1 MNKTQEANT
10 KLRRPCL
17 KKMLPKPK
25 TPVTLYLVFFY
36 LCTGQVQADRFSR
49 TSETFWR
56 EQAQQEVL
64 QGTVTDADG
73 VPLQGVSIFL
83 GDSDQGTLTDE
94 KGSFSLQVNAALLD
108 NDAELLV
115 SFVGYQ
121 SQQLPIGS
129 TRDFN
134 IVLEESLSDLEEV
147 VVVGYG
153 TQRRKDVTGAI
164 ASVRSEELEKVQ
176 TPSFTSAL
184 QGKVPGV
191 QIQQTSG
198 APGGSSSVRIRGV
211 GTTGGNQPL
220 YVVDGFPI
228 SSGSLSISRSSDN
241 IDGLSVIN
249 PNDIESIEVLKD
261 AASAAIYGARAA
273 NGVILVTTK
282 RGKEGEARISVKS
295 SLGFQQL
302 WKKPS
307 FLNATEFATLANELY
322 NNSGMEPNPE
332 WADPASFG
340 TGTNWI
346 DQVFRTAPVQNYN
359 ISASGGTEKLKTAVS
374 LGYLNQQGT
383 MVETD
388 YERYTGRFTADLQAS
403 DRLKFG
409 GTLAYTHSLG
419 KGQQNQVMNRG
430 IFNLAQ
436 QFYPTMGPEEII
448 DGSSAYYTTQGD
460 NPLLRA
466 RTMDNRMKNSRV
478 FGNAFGTYE
487 IISGLI
493 FRSSIGIDNA
503 HTRNTSWEP
512 TVDRG
517 HYRNLQA
524 YLNERAAND
533 FTWLIENTLSYDK
546 TFGEHNMSF
555 LVGQTAQKS
564 MTDWISAT
572 GREFSNEQL
581 QIIDG
586 SNFDLRQ
593 AGGTKGDYTLAS
605 YLARVNYAYM
615 DKYLVSASIR
625 RDGSSNFGPSNKW
638 GNFPSLSAGWTI
650 TEEDFMQDV
659 SFLNSLKLRASWGQ
673 LGNDAI
679 GAFGYMSTIGS
690 GSGSD
695 NYVLG
700 PGQDLVIGATLQRPG
715 NPNLKWETT
724 EQTNFGIDAYLFDNA
739 ISFTADYFIK
749 NTKDMLVNLPISY
762 EAGFPSAPSVNGGS
776 VQNRGFEFS
785 LGYQKSI
792 GEFNMRFNANLATLK
807 NEVLSLGV
815 GRPINGPTLQFTSMS
830 ASYTEVGQPIGY
842 YRGYVVDGIYQN
854 DEDVNKALQPNA
866 SAGDFIFRDVNGDNV
881 LSDVDRIKLGTPW
894 PELTYGLNADFNYK
908 GFDLN
913 VLFQGV
919 AGNQIFHSNKFSIYP
934 MKYFGGSGV
943 VNASSAILD
952 RWTPETGGNDI
963 PKLQYV
969 DDNGNYANASSFY
982 IEDGDYMRIRNILLG
997 YTIPPTLLKGNTVIK
1012 GLRVYLN
1019 AQNLFTFTS
1028 YSGFDPEVGSTNP
1041 IRAGIDDG
1049 IYPQPRTF
1057 TFGINLTL

>member
-1 MNKTQEANT
+1 MSIIQHGNK
-10 KLRRPCL
+10 KRR
-17 KKMLPKPK
+17 
-25 TPVTLYLVFFY
+25 
-36 LCTGQVQADRFSR
+36 RFSKLSGQPR
-49 TSETFWR
+49 NSIPLFFALLWISPAIATTTPLSNSPTISMHSPI
-56 EQAQQEVL
+56 QQEEL
-64 QGTVTDADG
+64 SGTVTDING
-73 VPLQGVSIFL
+73 TPLQGVSILL
-83 GDSDQGTLTDE
+83 GRNDQGTLTDE
-94 KGSFSLQVNAALLD
+94 NGEFSLPAPTEHLD
-108 NDAELLV
+108 NGAELRV
-115 SFVGYQ
+115 SLVGYHP
-121 SQQLPIGS
+121 QQIVIGS
-129 TRDFN
+129 SRTFS
-134 IVLEESLSDLEEV
+134 ITLEESLSDLEEV

-153 TQRRKDVTGAI
+153 TQRRKDVTGSI

-228 SSGSLSISRSSDN
+228 SSGSLSISGSSDN

-302 WKKPS
+302 WKKPG
-307 FLNATEFATLANELY
+307 FLDATQFATLANELY
-322 NNSGMEPNPE
+322 TNSGMEPNPE
-332 WADPASFG
+332 WADPQSFG

-346 DQVFRTAPVQNYN
+346 NQVFRTAPVQNYD
-359 ISASGGTEKLKTAVS
+359 ISASGGTQNLKTAVS

-383 MVETD
+383 MIETD

-403 DRLKFG
+403 DRLQFG

-460 NPLLRA
+460 NPILRA
-466 RTMDNRMKNSRV
+466 QSIDNRLKNSRV
-478 FGNAFGTYE
+478 FGNAFGSYE
-487 IISGLI
+487 FLEGLV

-503 HTRNTSWEP
+503 NTRNTSWEP

-524 YLNERAAND
+524 YLDERASNN
-533 FTWLIENTLSYDK
+533 FTWLIENTLSYDRL
-546 TFGEHNMSF
+546 FGDHS
-555 LVGQTAQKS
+555 LSVTLGQTAQKS
-564 MTDWISAT
+564 TTDWISAT
-572 GREFSNEQL
+572 GREFANEQL

-605 YLARVNYAYM
+605 YLARVNYGYR
-615 DKYLVSASIR
+615 DRYLLSASVR

-638 GNFPSLSAGWTI
+638 GNFPSVSAGWTVS
-650 TEEDFMQDV
+650 EEEFLQDV
-659 SFLNSLKLRASWGQ
+659 DFLNSLKLRASWGQ

-690 GSGSD
+690 GSSSA
-695 NYVLG
+695 NYVFG
-700 PGQDLVIGATLQRPG
+700 PEQDLIIGAALQRPG

-724 EQTNFGIDAYLFDNA
+724 EQTNFGIDAYFLDNA
-739 ISFTADYFIK
+739 ISLTADYFIK

-785 LGYQKSI
+785 LGYQKSM
-792 GEFNMRFNANLATLK
+792 GEFSMRLNANLATLK

-842 YRGYVVDGIYQN
+842 FRGYIVDGIYQSD
-854 DEDVNKALQPNA
+854 DEVDKTLQPNA
-866 SAGDFIFRDVNGDNV
+866 GAGDFIFRDVNGDDI
-881 LSDVDRIKLGTPW
+881 LSDADRVKLGTPW
-894 PELTYGLNADFNYK
+894 PELTYGFNADLSYK

-913 VLFQGV
+913 ILLQGV

-943 VNASSAILD
+943 VNASSEILD
-952 RWTPETGGNDI
+952 RWTPENGGNSI

-982 IEDGDYMRIRNILLG
+982 IEEGDYMRIRNILLG
-997 YTIPPTLLKGNTVIK
+997 YSLPASLLNDAGVIK
-1012 GLRVYLN
+1012 GLRLYVN

-1028 YSGFDPEVGSTNP
+1028 YSGFDPEIGSTNP

-1049 IYPQPRTF
+1049 VYPQPRTF
-1057 TFGINLTL
+1057 AFGINLTL

>member
-1 MNKTQEANT
+1 MKKNRDTSRKPRTDRGETRFERSKRAIPLYFLLLSLTSTSAEAAPSLFESSLLFT
-10 KLRRPCL
+10 
-17 KKMLPKPK
+17 
-25 TPVTLYLVFFY
+25 
-36 LCTGQVQADRFSR
+36 
-49 TSETFWR
+49 
-56 EQAQQEVL
+56 EQAQQETLHGIVL
-64 QGTVTDADG
+64 DPSGT
-73 VPLQGVSIFL
+73 PLQGVSVFL
-83 GDSDQGTLTDE
+83 AESDQGTVSDE
-94 KGSFSLQVNAALLD
+94 QGRFSLAIGSQTLHSAS
-108 NDAELLV
+108 ELQIT
-115 SFVGYQ
+115 FVGYQ
-121 SQQLPIGS
+121 SQRIPIGS
-129 TRDFN
+129 TRDFQ
-134 IVLEESLSDLEEV
+134 ITLQESLSDLEEV

-153 TQRRKDVTGAI
+153 TQRRRDVTGAI

-184 QGKVPGV
+184 QGKVPGL

-198 APGGSSSVRIRGV
+198 APGGAASVRIRGV

-228 SSGSLSISRSSDN
+228 SSGSLSISGSSDN

-282 RGKEGEARISVKS
+282 RGKEGEARIQVKS
-295 SLGFQQL
+295 SLGIQEL
-302 WKKPS
+302 WRKPS

-322 NNSGMEPNPE
+322 NNSDMEPNPE
-332 WADPASFG
+332 WSDPQSFG
-340 TGTNWI
+340 IGTNWI
-346 DQVFRTAPVQNYN
+346 DQVFRSAPVQNYDV
-359 ISASGGTEKLKTAVS
+359 SASGGTDKLRTAVS

-383 MVETD
+383 MIETD
-388 YERYTGRFTADLQAS
+388 YQRYTGRFTADLQAS

-436 QFYPTMGPEEII
+436 QFYPTLGPGAII

-460 NPLLRA
+460 NPVLRA
-466 RTMDNRMKNSRV
+466 ESMDNRLKNSRV
-478 FGNAFGTYE
+478 FGNAFGSYE
-487 IISGLI
+487 ILSGLV
-493 FRSSIGIDNA
+493 FRSSVGIDNA
-503 HTRNTSWEP
+503 NTRNTSWEP

-517 HYRNLQA
+517 HYRNIQA
-524 YLNERAAND
+524 RLTERATGN
-533 FTWLIENTLSYDK
+533 FTWLIENTLSYDQA
-546 TFGEHNMSF
+546 FGDHNLSVT
-555 LVGQTAQKS
+555 LGQTAQKS

-572 GREFSNEQL
+572 GIEFSNEQL
-581 QIIDG
+581 QVIDG

-605 YLARVNYAYM
+605 YLARVNYGF
-615 DKYLVSASIR
+615 KNRYLLSASIR
-625 RDGSSNFGPSNKW
+625 RDGSSNFGPNNKW

-659 SFLNSLKLRASWGQ
+659 KFLNSLKLRASWGQ

-690 GSGSD
+690 GTSSY

-700 PGQDLVIGATLQRPG
+700 PEQSLIIGAALSRPG

-724 EQTNFGIDAYLFDNA
+724 EQTNVGIDAYLFDNA

-785 LGYQKSI
+785 LGYQKTI
-792 GEFNMRFNANLATLK
+792 GEFGMRLNANLATLK
-807 NEVLSLGV
+807 NEVRSLGV
-815 GRPINGPTLQFTSMS
+815 GRPINGPTIQFTSMS

-842 YRGYVVDGIYQN
+842 YRGYIVDGIYQS
-854 DEDVNKALQPNA
+854 DEQVDATLQPNA
-866 SAGDFIFRDVNGDNV
+866 KAGDFIFRDVNGDGV
-881 LSDVDRIKLGTPW
+881 LSDLDRVQLGTPW
-894 PELTYGLNADFNYK
+894 PELTYGFNADFTYK

-913 VLFQGV
+913 VLLQGV
-919 AGNQIFHSNKFSIYP
+919 SGNQIFHSNKFSIYP

-952 RWTPETGGNDI
+952 RWTPENGGQTI

-969 DDNGNYANASSFY
+969 DANGNYANASSFY
-982 IEDGDYMRIRNILLG
+982 IEDGDYLRVRNILLG
-997 YTIPPTLLKGNTVIK
+997 YSLPASLWKGNPVIK
-1012 GLRVYLN
+1012 GLRVYVN
-1019 AQNLFTFTS
+1019 AQNLFTFTG
-1028 YSGFDPEVGSTNP
+1028 YTGFDPEVGSTNP

-1057 TFGINLTL
+1057 TFGVNLTL